1 MCVTELQSTFTIKY
15 SSSVS
20 AWEHQGVRMEEKNRR
35 FDSHATYYMQEEVGT
50 SQAERDRGGMAA
62 EQEGDGE
69 RSSLGN
75 LFWSSQSADTQGAGK
90 PITV

>member
-1 MCVTELQSTFTIKY
+1 MDGKRGEDRKHSHNILRGT
-15 SSSVS
+15 
-20 AWEHQGVRMEEKNRR
+20 GGRVR
-35 FDSHATYYMQEEVGT
+35 
-50 SQAERDRGGMAA
+50 QAGRERGGGLKSSR
-62 EQEGDGE
+62 EREGDGE

>member
-1 MCVTELQSTFTIKY
+1 MDGKKGGDGKHSHNILHG
-15 SSSVS
+15 
-20 AWEHQGVRMEEKNRR
+20 AGGRVR
-35 FDSHATYYMQEEVGT
+35 
-50 SQAERDRGGMAA
+50 QAEREGGGGLKSSR
-62 EQEGDGE
+62 EREGDGE

>member
-1 MCVTELQSTFTIKY
+1 M
-15 SSSVS
+15 
-20 AWEHQGVRMEEKNRR
+20 GEE
-35 FDSHATYYMQEEVGT
+35 TV
-50 SQAERDRGGMAA
+50 A

-75 LFWSSQSADTQGAGK
+75 LFWSSQSADTQRAGK